1 MVSIVIPVLNEE
13 KNISQLLENLYKL
26 RGKKEIIVVDGGSED
41 RTVELA
47 SPLADVVLES
57 LKGRALQMNAGAKKA
72 NGEIL
77 WFVHSDSIV
86 EEGSLKA
93 IEESILN
100 GNIGGGFSLYFH
112 DSENFFM
119 KYIAFTSNLRSSFG
133 KLFFGD
139 QGIFIK
145 KECFLLSGGFPN
157 IAIMEDF
164 EFSLIIKK
172 IGHMKR
178 LKEKIGTSSRR
189 FTSKGIFKTFFLMQ
203 KMKLLYLMGVPPE
216 KLKKIYREVR

>member
-1 MVSIVIPVLNEE
+1 MVSIIIPVLNEE
-13 KNISQLLENLYKL
+13 NNISQLLNTLSGL
-26 RGKKEIIVVDGGSED
+26 RGEKEIIVVDGGSED

-47 SPLADVVLES
+47 SFLVDVIES
-57 LKGRALQMNAGAKKA
+57 PKGRAPQMNAGAEKA
-72 NGEIL
+72 RGDIL

-93 IEESILN
+93 IEESISN
-100 GNIGGGFSLYFH
+100 GNIGGGFSLYFY

-119 KYIAFTSNLRSSFG
+119 KYIAFTSNLRSSLAR
-133 KLFFGD
+133 LFFGD

-145 KECFLLSGGFPN
+145 KECFFIAGGFPN

-164 EFSLIIKK
+164 EFSLRIRK
-172 IGHMKR
+172 IGRMKR

-189 FTSKGIFKTFFLMQ
+189 FTSNGILKTFLFMQ
-203 KMKLLYLMGVPPE
+203 KMKILYMMGISPE
-216 KLKKIYREVR
+216 KLSKMYREVR